1 MHLRLP
7 ESDHR
12 PQRRAG
18 GALASLALHGALI
31 AVAAALT
38 AKGAQSTEPPR
49 TRTDTTLIY
58 IEPPPPTPPGLPYR
72 ASRDGA
78 PSRDPA
84 PSPLPPPPVTIP
96 GEIPI
101 PQLPGSPIVRDE
113 HFGGAGGLV
122 AGVVEGAGIGA
133 GPGEGGIWSGPA
145 VEREVV
151 PDPRNPAPGYPALL
165 RTRGVEGEAV
175 LRFVVDTTGRVEPGS
190 AVVLSAD
197 DPAFGV
203 AVVRVLPRLRFA
215 PARVGGRA
223 VRQLVQQAF
232 RFELTR

>member
-31 AVAAALT
+31 AAAAVLT
-38 AKGAQSTEPPR
+38 AKGAHPTEPPR
-49 TRTDTTLIY
+49 TRTDTTIIY
-58 IEPPPPTPPGLPYR
+58 VEPPPPAPPGIPYR
-72 ASRDGA
+72 ESGGA
-78 PSRDPA
+78 PTSEPA
-84 PSPLPPPPVTIP
+84 PSPLPPPPITIP
-96 GEIPI
+96 NEIPLPEI
-101 PQLPGSPIVRDE
+101 PGSPIVRTKD
-113 HFGGAGGLV
+113 F
-122 AGVVEGAGIGA
+122 AGVVGPTGGAEGAGVGSGP
-133 GPGEGGIWSGPA
+133 GPGEGGVWSGPA

-151 PDPRNPAPGYPALL
+151 PDPRNPAPSYPALL
-165 RTRGVEGEAV
+165 RARGVEGEAV

-197 DPAFGV
+197 DPAFGA
-203 AVVRVLPRLRFA
+203 AVLRVLPRLRFT

-232 RFELTR
+232 RFEVIR